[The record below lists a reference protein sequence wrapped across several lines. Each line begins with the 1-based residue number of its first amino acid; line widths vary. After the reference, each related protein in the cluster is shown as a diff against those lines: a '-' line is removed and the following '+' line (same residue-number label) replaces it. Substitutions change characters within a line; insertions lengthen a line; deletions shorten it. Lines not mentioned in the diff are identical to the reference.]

1 MLLTCCAPARLA
13 STCVCT
19 LLRPF
24 PAHTCYPIHLCMRPF
39 PAHTQGEVLWSAL
52 GVLAKLT
59 GNVVACG
66 NTLEKYRWGWWGV
79 RTRGRGG
86 GRVD

>member
-1 MLLTCCAPARLA
+1 
-13 STCVCT
+13 
-19 LLRPF
+19 
-24 PAHTCYPIHLCMRPF
+24 MRPF